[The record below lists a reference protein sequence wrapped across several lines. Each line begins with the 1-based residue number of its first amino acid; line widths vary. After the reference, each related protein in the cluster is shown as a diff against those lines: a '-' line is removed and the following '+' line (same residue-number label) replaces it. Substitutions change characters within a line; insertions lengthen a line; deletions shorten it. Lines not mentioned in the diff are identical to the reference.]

1 MGMEEA
7 MLCIQNFAKCHR
19 NKGTSVILL
28 DAMDVR
34 LRSSNNLHDSCNLY
48 DFRLSCMLLLLALS
62 GMLVVGRTVLGWL
75 FCRILASA

>member
-1 MGMEEA
+1 MI
-7 MLCIQNFAKCHR
+7 CIQNVAKCPR
-19 NKGTSVILL
+19 IKGKRVIFLHAVFYPL
-28 DAMDVR
+28 H
-34 LRSSNNLHDSCNLY
+34 SSNDLHDQYSLY